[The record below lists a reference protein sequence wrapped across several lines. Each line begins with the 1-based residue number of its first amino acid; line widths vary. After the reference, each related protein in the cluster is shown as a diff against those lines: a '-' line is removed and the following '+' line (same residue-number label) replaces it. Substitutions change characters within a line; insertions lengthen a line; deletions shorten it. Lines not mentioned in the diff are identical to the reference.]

1 MKRHAANLV
10 TSLGLI
16 LSVWVAVLVWTNY
29 PDPRI
34 TLLLIGLIGV
44 TDLIDGN
51 LARLGR
57 MVSKLGASLDRLRD
71 KVFVCPI
78 FINFLTVVFW
88 SRPGLATALIKAALI
103 CILVLELGLVYVWLH
118 GLTRGLD
125 ASSHK
130 AGKIK
135 QVLYSFTILLWFVF
149 RVVESELGY
158 RLVLMEDLFMALL
171 LSASAYYALGSL
183 SGYINRYW
191 PDVQK

>member
-1 MKRHAANLV
+1 MKKHAANLV

-34 TLLLIGLIGV
+34 MLLLIGLVGV

-51 LARLGR
+51 LARLR
-57 MVSKLGASLDRLRD
+57 KIVSKLGTSLDRLRD
-71 KVFVCPI
+71 KVFVCPL
-78 FINFLTVVFW
+78 FVNFLTVVFW
-88 SRPGLATALIKAALI
+88 SGAGLIVALIKAELI
-103 CILVLELGLVYVWLH
+103 CILAIEFGLICVWLY
-118 GLTRGLD
+118 GLARGLD

-135 QVLYSFTILLWFVF
+135 QVLYSFTIFLWFVF
-149 RVVESELGY
+149 RAVEFEWGY
-158 RLVLMEDLFMALL
+158 SSVLMEDVSMAFLL
-171 LSASAYYALGSL
+171 CLSAYYALGSL
-183 SGYINRYW
+183 SGYIARYW